1 MYPYRTVERALAKV
15 HGNTDAA
22 ATRVSAR
29 VKHFIRLGLTP
40 MSPGKGQRISYT
52 FDDVAKWHYALEIL
66 EYGIDPTAMQSMLI
80 QTWDAVLPHLR
91 NTDDASNYILHI
103 VPRAISHPKTWVEF
117 DYNIYEAGRP
127 KMNWDQTR
135 RLMLINLSGI
145 GFDIRTALAEAE
157 AEEAGDK
164 VESVFVNLPG
174 LE

>member
-1 MYPYRTVERALAKV
+1 MYPYRTVEKALAKV

-40 MSPGKGQRISYT
+40 MSPGKGKRIDYT

-80 QTWDAVLPHLR
+80 KTWNAVMPFLKD
-91 NTDDASNYILHI
+91 TDEEKNYLLYI
-103 VPRAISHPKTWVEF
+103 VPRAISHPNTWVEF
-117 DYNIYEAGRP
+117 EYTIREADVEKR
-127 KMNWDQTR
+127 NWHQTR
-135 RLMLINLSGI
+135 RLMIINLSGL

-157 AEEAGDK
+157 AEETGAK
-164 VESVFVNLPG
+164 IESVFVNIPG
-174 LE
+174 L